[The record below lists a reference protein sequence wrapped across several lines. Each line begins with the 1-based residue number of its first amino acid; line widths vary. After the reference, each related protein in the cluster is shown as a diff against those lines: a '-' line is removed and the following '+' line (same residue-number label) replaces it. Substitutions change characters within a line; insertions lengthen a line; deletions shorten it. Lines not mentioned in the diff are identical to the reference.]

1 MRAGVSAGD
10 AGRVIRGAVLTFRG
24 DPAAVGLRCAVRF
37 HRRGAV
43 AVAGDGR
50 IAWRGPAARLPERFR
65 ALPAD
70 DHGEALVL
78 PGFIDAHVH
87 FPQYRMLAAPGRD
100 LLDWLNRFTWPE
112 ERRYASAAYAR
123 AAAERFLDRLVQHG
137 TTAAAVF
144 SSVHRGAAEALFAA
158 AERRGQ
164 AIVSGKTMMDR
175 NAPAALLDDVA
186 SGTRDTEA
194 LIARWH
200 RRGRL
205 RYAVTVRFAVTSS
218 EAQLRAAGELA
229 AAHPDCHVH
238 SHLSESTREIALVG
252 RLFPWARDYTDVYDR
267 FGLLGPRSL
276 FAHGVH
282 LSERE
287 CARLSAAGATVVHC
301 PTSNTF
307 LGSGLFDAGRLGRP
321 ERPVRVGLATD
332 VGAGTSWSMLC
343 TLGEAY
349 KVAML
354 RGRRPS
360 AHALFHLATR
370 GNALHLGLEEEI
382 GVLEPGRQ
390 ADVVVLDPLATPV
403 LRARQA
409 LSKSLEDT
417 LFALAILGDDRAVRA
432 TYVAGRLAWA
442 APPTPPAAA
451 QAGLDQQSDG
461 DGPPVMRRLPRGGT

>member
-1 MRAGVSAGD
+1 M
-10 AGRVIRGAVLTFRG
+10 
-24 DPAAVGLRCAVRF
+24 
-37 HRRGAV
+37 
-43 AVAGDGR
+43 
-50 IAWRGPAARLPERFR
+50 
-65 ALPAD
+65 
-70 DHGEALVL
+70 L

-112 ERRYASAAYAR
+112 ERRYASTAYAR

-229 AAHPDCHVH
+229 AAHSDCHVH
-238 SHLSESTREIALVG
+238 SHLSESKREIALVG
-252 RLFPWARDYTDVYDR
+252 RLFPWAQDYTDVYDR

-307 LGSGLFDAGRLGRP
+307 LGSGLFDAARLGLP

-360 AHALFHLATR
+360 AHELFHLATR

-451 QAGLDQQSDG
+451 QAGRNQQSDG
-461 DGPPVMRRLPRGGT
+461 DGRSVMRRLPRGGT